1 MTKKFFRQQAML
13 LIICSLGLGLMGAC
27 AAEDDDKPAT
37 GNNSSVANGSAS
49 SKAGSATPAVDDG
62 MPTAYPKMIIA
73 DSTGGQELTEYQGSA
88 PIRASFSSN
97 IANVGDYTPLY
108 EWHIYKAGKEN
119 SPYLV
124 RYDADFDYI
133 FMESGTSYV
142 SLQISF
148 VNGTD
153 TVAYELDTPFSVEAY
168 NSVLNVPNA
177 FSPNGDGI
185 NDTLRV
191 KPDYRSIIS
200 FHGYIFNRQGVKLFE
215 WTDINSGWDGK
226 HNGKP
231 VADGVYYLKI
241 EARGADGKKYDI
253 KQAVTLLRGYTYDS
267 TGGSN

>member
-1 MTKKFFRQQAML
+1 MIKIFITRQGAL
-13 LIICSLGLGLMGAC
+13 LMVCGLCLGFMGAC
-27 AAEDDDKPAT
+27 ATADEDEPAAAGT
-37 GNNSSVANGSAS
+37 ANSNYGAAKSGSNNPE
-49 SKAGSATPAVDDG
+49 TYED

-73 DSTGGQELTEYQGSA
+73 DSTGGQEMTEYQGSA

-97 IANVGDYTPLY
+97 IENAGDYTPLY
-108 EWHIYKAGKEN
+108 EWHIYRAGQED

-124 RYDADFDYI
+124 RYDANFDYT
-133 FMESGTSYV
+133 FMETGTSYV

-153 TVAYELDTPFSVEAY
+153 TVAYELETPFSVEAY
-168 NSVLNVPNA
+168 SSVLNVPNA
-177 FSPNGDGI
+177 FSPNGDGV

-215 WTDINSGWDGK
+215 WTDITKGWDGT

-241 EARGADGKKYDI
+241 EALGADGKHYDI
-253 KQAVTLLRGYTYDS
+253 KQAVNLLRGYTENTVGDS
-267 TGGSN
+267 GF

>member
-1 MTKKFFRQQAML
+1 MIRNIFKRHAIL
-13 LIICSLGLGLMGAC
+13 LMICGIGLALTGAC
-27 AAEDDDKPAT
+27 STEDDTQSYDGNKNTHTDGSGAAKSDK
-37 GNNSSVANGSAS
+37 V
-49 SKAGSATPAVDDG
+49 TPEADDG
-62 MPTAYPKMIIA
+62 LPTAYPTMVIA

-88 PIRASFSSN
+88 PIRATFRSN
-97 IANVGDYTPLY
+97 IANAGDYTPLY
-108 EWHIYKAGKEN
+108 EWHIYKAGKED

-124 RYDADFDYI
+124 RYDANFDYV

-148 VNGTD
+148 INGTD
-153 TVAYELDTPFSVEAY
+153 TVAYELETPFSVEAY
-168 NSVLNVPNA
+168 SSVLNVPNA
-177 FSPNGDGI
+177 FSPNGDGV

-191 KPDYRSIIS
+191 KPDHRSIIS

-253 KQAVTLLRGYTYDS
+253 KQAVTLLRGYIYDS